1 MTPKEYLSRYR
12 DLGRSID
19 AKRAQLQRLREQATQ
34 ITQAI
39 SPDRVQS
46 SGDPDRLSA
55 AVAQIADAVTDIEQ
69 QIDRREAVRL
79 EIEDAIAKV
88 PDGAQRVLLEYR
100 YLAGYTFERIAVEM
114 HYSYKQVCR
123 IHGNALEKVKNVL
136 ECPIAPVL

>member
-55 AVAQIADAVTDIEQ
+55 AVARIADAVTDIEQ
-69 QIDRREAVRL
+69 QISCREAVRL

-100 YLAGYTFERIAVEM
+100 YLTGLTWEEIAVRM
-114 HYSYKQVCR
+114 HYSYQWVCILHGRALKQL
-123 IHGNALEKVKNVL
+123 IAIDTPSVL
-136 ECPIAPVL
+136 